1 MINAIYYGGNMN
13 TDLELQKLN
22 DELKLRAENHRMK
35 ELERESAPFFW
46 LAIILCLIA
55 LWGIL

>member
-1 MINAIYYGGNMN
+1 MN

-35 ELERESAPFFW
+35 ELERQSAPFFW
-46 LAIILCLIA
+46 LVIILCLIA
-55 LWGIL
+55 IWGIL